1 MDGRTYKD
9 CQSGSHR
16 ATVTRSVCV
25 KDKSGKP
32 RGRPRKPNSKPRV
45 KRSPGSKGKRGRK
58 SVYGPKPLDTPSG
71 LTTWA
76 RSKGMPWDKVVRKL
90 NKSTG
95 KPRKAPK
102 KGSARKARVLKT
114 KTRAKMFG
122 KQIMDALQKGRM
134 SRA

>member
-1 MDGRTYKD
+1 MDGRNHKP
-9 CQSGSHR
+9 CKEGSHR

-25 KDKSGKP
+25 KNKSGKP
-32 RGRPRKPNSKPRV
+32 RGRPRGPNSKP

-58 SVYGPKPLDTPSG
+58 AVFGPKPDDTPSG

-76 RSKGMPWDKVVRKL
+76 RSKGLNWSKVLIKRT
-90 NKSTG
+90 KSG

-102 KGSARKARVLKT
+102 KGSDRKARVLKT
-114 KTRAKMFG
+114 KSRAKMFG
-122 KQIMDALQKGRM
+122 KKIMDALQKGLK